1 MHVEWG
7 RQGDSEEGDT
17 GLRMRANEE
26 AFNWPNAEATMVP
39 GKHPVTEKVTSS
51 LLSSAGQSNLTTK
64 NPDAG
69 GGRTLQFQILVIP
82 LMSHVTLGK

>member
-1 MHVEWG
+1 MEWG

-39 GKHPVTEKVTSS
+39 GKHPVTKSPPLSS
-51 LLSSAGQSNLTTK
+51 LQQGS
-64 NPDAG
+64 
-69 GGRTLQFQILVIP
+69 QI
-82 LMSHVTLGK
+82 